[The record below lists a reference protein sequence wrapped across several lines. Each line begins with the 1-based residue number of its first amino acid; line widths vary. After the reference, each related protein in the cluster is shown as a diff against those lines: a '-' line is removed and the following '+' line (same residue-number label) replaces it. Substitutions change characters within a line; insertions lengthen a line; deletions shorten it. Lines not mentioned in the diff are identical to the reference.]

1 MARKE
6 MPRKDMMRKDQ
17 APLVVTYADHE
28 VITPPNELRKAVALA
43 SADDDDPIARA
54 EAALVQLS
62 SEFSGWM
69 QAECER
75 IETARQAIKLLG
87 MTEHTHDALFRACH
101 DVKGEAATFG
111 YPEVVGVADSL
122 CRLLEHTPE
131 IAQIPLLL
139 VDQHVD
145 AVRAMTRENAR
156 SDKAEVATELVR
168 RLREVTDDFLK
179 SENDFRPDYLE
190 IIFAPPLVPGTAD
203 S

>member
-1 MARKE
+1 MAR
-6 MPRKDMMRKDQ
+6 RDQRKDQ
-17 APLVVTYADHE
+17 TPLVVTYADHE
-28 VITPPNELRKAVALA
+28 IITPPNELRKAVAA
-43 SADDDDPIARA
+43 AGPDDDDPVARA

-62 SEFSGWM
+62 SEFAAWM

-87 MTEHTHDALFRACH
+87 MTEHTHNAVFRAAH
-101 DVKGEAATFG
+101 DIKGEAATFG

-131 IAQIPLLL
+131 IARIPVVLI
-139 VDQHVD
+139 DQHVD
-145 AVRAMTRENAR
+145 AVRAMTRETAR
-156 SDKAEVATELVR
+156 TDKAEVAGALVR

-179 SENDFRPDYLE
+179 RENEFRPDYLE
-190 IIFAPPLVPGTAD
+190 SIFAPPLAPGAAE

>member
-1 MARKE
+1 MARRDH
-6 MPRKDMMRKDQ
+6 RKDHT
-17 APLVVTYADHE
+17 PLVVTYADHE
-28 VITPPNELRKAVALA
+28 IITPPNELRKAVAA
-43 SADDDDPIARA
+43 AGPDDDDPVARA

-62 SEFSGWM
+62 SEFATWM

-87 MTEHTHDALFRACH
+87 MTEHTHNAVFRAAH
-101 DVKGEAATFG
+101 DIKGEAATFG

-131 IAQIPLLL
+131 IARIPVVLI
-139 VDQHVD
+139 DQHVD
-145 AVRAMTRENAR
+145 AVRAMTRETAR
-156 SDKAEVATELVR
+156 TDKAEVAGALVR

-179 SENDFRPDYLE
+179 RENEFRPDYLE
-190 IIFAPPLVPGTAD
+190 SIFAPPLAPGAAE

>member
-1 MARKE
+1 MARKDQ
-6 MPRKDMMRKDQ
+6 RKDP
-17 APLVVTYADHE
+17 APLVVTFADHE
-28 VITPPNELRKAVALA
+28 VITPPNDLRKAVAPA
-43 SADDDDPIARA
+43 SADDEDPIARA

-62 SEFSGWM
+62 AEFPNWM

-75 IETARQAIKLLG
+75 IEAARQAIKLLG
-87 MTEHTHDALFRACH
+87 MTDRSHNALFRAAH

-131 IAQIPLLL
+131 IARIPLMLI
-139 VDQHVD
+139 DQHVD

-156 SDKAEVATELVR
+156 SDKAEVAGELVR

-179 SENDFRPDYLE
+179 RENDFRPDYLE
-190 IIFAPPLVPGTAD
+190 SIFAPPLVPGTE
-203 S
+203 SS

>member
-1 MARKE
+1 MAR
-6 MPRKDMMRKDQ
+6 RDQRKDQ

-28 VITPPNELRKAVALA
+28 IITPPNELRKAVAA
-43 SADDDDPIARA
+43 AGPDDDDPVARA

-62 SEFSGWM
+62 SEFTAWM

-87 MTEHTHDALFRACH
+87 MTEHTHNALFRAAH
-101 DVKGEAATFG
+101 DIKGEAGTFG

-131 IAQIPLLL
+131 IARIPVVLI
-139 VDQHVD
+139 DQHVD
-145 AVRAMTRENAR
+145 AVRAMTRETAR
-156 SDKAEVATELVR
+156 PDKAEVADALVR

-179 SENDFRPDYLE
+179 RENEFRPDYLE
-190 IIFAPPLVPGTAD
+190 SIFAPPLAPGAAE